1 MEPTR
6 DNDAPPPRSESLT
19 RREVLRT
26 AAGAGLVLLLP
37 MFAEAAPG
45 GADPWTNVGTAK
57 QFPAW
62 KPQRF
67 ALPNNGGALYITRT
81 GAKTFTAVSA
91 KCTHQGC
98 EVAWKATDKQLV
110 CPCHGAAFG
119 SSGKNL
125 RGTMRTPKESLPPLA
140 AVPVRQKGA
149 QVQVNLT
156 SVPAEALR
164 PGKED

>member
-1 MEPTR
+1 M
-6 DNDAPPPRSESLT
+6 T
-19 RREVLRT
+19 RRQVLKT

-37 MFAEAAPG
+37 MFASPAPG
-45 GADPWTNVGTAK
+45 APDPWTGVGPAK

-62 KPQRF
+62 RPQRV
-67 ALPNNGGALYITRT
+67 ALPDNGGVLYITRT

-98 EVAWKATDKQLV
+98 EVGWKATDRQFV

-119 SSGKNL
+119 SSSKTIH
-125 RGTMRTPKESLPPLA
+125 GTVRRPEQPLPPLA
-140 AVPVRQKGA
+140 AVPVRQKGT

-156 SVPAEALR
+156 AVPADALR
-164 PGKED
+164 PGKDD